1 MEDLANPR
9 EVSSCFSLSSSDGR
23 LLSMLAEAV
32 CLCALEITE
41 RDFFEN
47 THGMTSNSVLP
58 WFQKPKRVASS
69 DSSIYICK
77 ISQNQIIE
85 NAKNLMENFNA
96 IKGIYRHRD
105 MKPKGRWWVL
115 PTYSRLDK
123 IGGSE
128 FSAWTNEYI
137 PAYQLQINAEEFKN
151 VKFVGWEKSAND
163 NRWEAL
169 LTHFQMVDLANILD
183 MYYEDRYSIQDKQ
196 LSCGLAAD
204 FTKSKSKGSL
214 WKTVSMSLAA
224 GCILVSIS
232 IVFQLCWPRFFK
244 ARKYP
249 EGHYSVPLTNI
260 DSTQHLLS
268 LEATELE
275 ALCISVIE
283 KIKDALCWPGDII
296 ADADVG
302 AWIGELPSYLTKGR
316 GMDLVDDV
324 KLITTSTSGDFQTQ
338 ANSSRSASPSDGSNS
353 HSQVTAAQD
362 IASFQVVLSRD
373 GKIIGFQPLSRV
385 AVNHWAR
392 NPLAKALYG
401 GRKVSP
407 GLLEPSLKISCP
419 DKVIQVEL
427 LMSVNKDS
435 WFALARP
442 VQ

>member
-1 MEDLANPR
+1 MRTYENDLARLTVIGDVGFEQALTAAAADGGDAAEEHITSGMSTMVVETVFPGNPDEHSTVSTRLFLPARKVKDKARKLRSTLTADILSSTTSRNILAMTFRQVVLHRLWSFELALFSPGSARNMEDLANPR

-163 NRWEAL
+163 NRLIW
-169 LTHFQMVDLANILD
+169 LTF
-183 MYYEDRYSIQDKQ
+183 
-196 LSCGLAAD
+196 
-204 FTKSKSKGSL
+204 
-214 WKTVSMSLAA
+214 
-224 GCILVSIS
+224 
-232 IVFQLCWPRFFK
+232 
-244 ARKYP
+244 
-249 EGHYSVPLTNI
+249 
-260 DSTQHLLS
+260 
-268 LEATELE
+268 
-275 ALCISVIE
+275 
-283 KIKDALCWPGDII
+283 
-296 ADADVG
+296 
-302 AWIGELPSYLTKGR
+302 
-316 GMDLVDDV
+316 
-324 KLITTSTSGDFQTQ
+324 
-338 ANSSRSASPSDGSNS
+338 
-353 HSQVTAAQD
+353 
-362 IASFQVVLSRD
+362 
-373 GKIIGFQPLSRV
+373 
-385 AVNHWAR
+385 
-392 NPLAKALYG
+392 
-401 GRKVSP
+401 
-407 GLLEPSLKISCP
+407 
-419 DKVIQVEL
+419 
-427 LMSVNKDS
+427 
-435 WFALARP
+435 
-442 VQ
+442 